1 MQPIGIFHQFR
12 PARARRMLAAGLLIT
27 SLASSLP
34 ARPDA
39 AAVPGMAALNDLT
52 REQIEQAIGDAR
64 GLHALRLQLILAHRH
79 SDRPAQAQRW
89 LTTAAPAL
97 AMRQN
102 VERRPARTNPEVA
115 IADALLCWID
125 QNSSGTH
132 GDAAACDSLTRHLS
146 SVSDPVA
153 RGMLQMSLANLEMN
167 GGDLAAA
174 LTQSRLAVDAANQSA
189 SKRLRARS
197 LTQRGWLLQQYGLPQ
212 AAIAAYAKARQFV
225 REDDIEYTTALS
237 VLMGVSQLEAG
248 YSEAALGNM
257 LEGLRESDRLGA
269 TQRAVRLRDLIAQ
282 AHLDQQEPAIA
293 RRYLEG
299 VFAGPLPELPT
310 STRVNAMATLAST
323 IHALDDR
330 ERARTLFDQALRM
343 ARETKDQA
351 RIEYAERRYAAAL
364 LDEGRY
370 EQALVLLNDL
380 ISRLAQREPTTH
392 LVDTLEKAA
401 TAHASIGDHA
411 SAYEAIARSRD
422 TAHAIDSEHF
432 ERLLSYQRTEL
443 ELDRRS
449 AELSALRAR
458 EASLRSADDLK
469 TAVLTALLLLGVIG
483 GLLAYLWTNR
493 RLQRQAAIAQQAA
506 ASELESLVIARTQE
520 LEAELAN
527 RLLLQEER
535 RQMEAN
541 LAEGDKLRSIGQL
554 TSGVAHDFN
563 NLMTVVSLS
572 AEMLRQASDVLT
584 ARQQQCVE
592 DILLAAESG
601 AEVTSGLLA
610 YARQQ
615 PQEPEHVALDEY
627 LASAEP
633 LFRRTLGEGIRF
645 ELVSAEA
652 DAEAEAEATPSE
664 ARSTFGVTVDKAN
677 LTTAIINLLMN
688 AREALNGRGTVR
700 MLLTAAQDQVFLSV
714 SDDGPGM
721 SGTER
726 ERATEPFYTTK
737 EAGKGSGL
745 GLSMVFGFARQSG
758 GDLQL
763 DEADGS
769 GLRATIVLPQMPGLA
784 TTGAPV
790 ATGPLP
796 PLREGMTVLLVEDQ
810 ESLRATLRRLLETMN
825 LEVVDRESA
834 DDAAAWVR
842 EHGVPDLLLS
852 DIVMPGQRTGI
863 ELADQLRAQ
872 FPDLHVMLMSGYTE
886 LVDIDYPLLR
896 KPFGYDELER
906 EIRTVLAGKVEA
918 SEELVPS

>member
-1 MQPIGIFHQFR
+1 
-12 PARARRMLAAGLLIT
+12 
-27 SLASSLP
+27 
-34 ARPDA
+34 
-39 AAVPGMAALNDLT
+39 VPGLAALNDLT
-52 REQIEQAIGDAR
+52 TEQIEQAIGDAR

-97 AMRQN
+97 ALRQN
-102 VERRPARTNPEVA
+102 VDRLPARTPPEVA

-125 QNSSGTH
+125 QNSSGAH
-132 GDAAACDSLTRHLS
+132 GDGEACDSLVRHLS
-146 SVSDPVA
+146 TVSHPVA
-153 RGMLQMSLANLEMN
+153 RGMLQMSLANLEMT

-174 LTQSRLAVDAANQSA
+174 LTQNRLAVDAANQSA
-189 SKRLRARS
+189 SGRLRARS

-212 AAIAAYAKARQFV
+212 AAIAAYARARQFV

-257 LEGLRESDRLGA
+257 LEGLREADRVGA
-269 TQRAVRLRDLIAQ
+269 SQRAVRLRDLIAQ
-282 AHLDQQEPAIA
+282 AHLNQQEPAIA

-310 STRVNAMATLAST
+310 STRVNAMVTLASAN
-323 IHALDDR
+323 HALGDR
-330 ERARTLFDQALRM
+330 DRARTLFDQALHM
-343 ARETKDQA
+343 ARETDDQA

-364 LDEGRY
+364 LDEGRH

-380 ISRLAQREPTTH
+380 IDRLAQREPTTH

-401 TAHASIGDHA
+401 IAHASIGDHA
-411 SAYEAIARSRD
+411 SAYQAIVRSRD

-458 EASLRSADDLK
+458 ESSLRSADKLK

-493 RLQRQAAIAQQAA
+493 RLQRQAASAQQAA

-520 LEAELAN
+520 LEEELAN

-535 RQMEAN
+535 RQLEAN

-592 DILLAAESG
+592 DILLAAQSG

-615 PQEPEHVALDEY
+615 PQEPEHLALDEY
-627 LASAEP
+627 LAGAEA

-645 ELVSAEA
+645 ELVCGEA
-652 DAEAEAEATPSE
+652 GATATPSE
-664 ARSTFGVTVDKAN
+664 GRSTYGVTVDKAN

-688 AREALNGRGTVR
+688 AREALNGRGSVR
-700 MLLTAAQDQVFLSV
+700 MRLTAEPEQVSLSV

-721 SGTER
+721 SVTER

-763 DEADGS
+763 HEADGN
-769 GLRATIVLPQMPGLA
+769 GLRATIVLPRIPGLA
-784 TTGAPV
+784 TMAAPA

-810 ESLRATLRRLLETMN
+810 ASLRSTLRRLLETMN
-825 LEVVDRESA
+825 FQVVDQESA

-872 FPDLHVMLMSGYTE
+872 FPTLRVMLMSGYTE

-896 KPFGYDELER
+896 KPFGYEELER
-906 EIRTVLAGKVEA
+906 EIRTVLAGTIEA
-918 SEELVPS
+918 SADLEPS